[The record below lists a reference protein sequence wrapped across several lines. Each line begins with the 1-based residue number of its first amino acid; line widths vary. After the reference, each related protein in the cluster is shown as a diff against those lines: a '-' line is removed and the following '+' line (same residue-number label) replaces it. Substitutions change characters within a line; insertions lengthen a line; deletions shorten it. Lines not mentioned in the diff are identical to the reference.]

1 MPAKRSCA
9 SSACSKTMTTC
20 KTSMP
25 ILKFPTHSWRSS
37 PVHSDCLECR
47 RSGWAVTAALS
58 LSRRDFFRDRV
69 LRKAAFR
76 RPFFGRGLDDD
87 ACRANDRGADFID
100 FVPPNFIFLALHEGR
115 VDVMRRQRGPQGG
128 QLLRE
133 AGARLAHRIERILR
147 GRMGA

>member
-25 ILKFPTHSWRSS
+25 ILKFPTPSWRSS
-37 PVHSDCLECR
+37 PVHSDRLECGR
-47 RSGWAVTAALS
+47 AGWVVVTGSLS

-76 RPFFGRGLDDD
+76 RPLFGRGLDDD
-87 ACRANDRGADFID
+87 ACRADDRGADFID
-100 FVPPNFIFLALHEGR
+100 FVPQNFVFLALQEGR
-115 VDVMRRQRGPQGG
+115 LDVMRRQRGPQRG

-133 AGARLAHRIERILR
+133 RRAR
-147 GRMGA
+147 